1 MYAVFVLALL
11 GYLRHVASTFIAV
24 IALEFNSSGTIPSE
38 GFNLTNGDIR
48 IYPVNGSASIVI
60 GVFPSGVI
68 NPGFGQVE
76 VSEDGR
82 YVYFAANQGTN
93 AFESPALITVD
104 TIDRTF
110 DLVLAAP
117 DGTYDV
123 LTLARCV

>member
-1 MYAVFVLALL
+1 VD
-11 GYLRHVASTFIAV
+11 AV

-48 IYPVNGSASIVI
+48 VYPVNGSASSVI
-60 GVFPSGVI
+60 GVIPSGVI

-82 YVYFAANQGTN
+82 YVYFAAMQGSN

-104 TIDRTF
+104 TVVGTF
-110 DLVLAAP
+110 DLALAAP
-117 DGTYDV
+117 DGTFDV
-123 LTLARCV
+123 LTLARCL